1 MCLSITTTEAN
12 RLATEYIIAETLTNR
27 ANSPAAFAT
36 AFPQLY

>member
-12 RLATEYIIAETLTNR
+12 RLATEYIVAETLTNR

-36 AFPQLY
+36 AFP